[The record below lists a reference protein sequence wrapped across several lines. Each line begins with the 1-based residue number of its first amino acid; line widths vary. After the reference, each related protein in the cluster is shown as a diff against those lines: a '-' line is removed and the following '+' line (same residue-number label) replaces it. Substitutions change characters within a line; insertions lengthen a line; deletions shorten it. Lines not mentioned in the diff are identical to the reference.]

1 MKSTTAD
8 QGADGLHKMDVS
20 QIGFHCIS
28 NRLYVPP
35 GIAITKHQ
43 QDGASSATEKLV
55 NEFSDFC
62 TNSVGLLWKELF
74 TSNEEEADSY
84 HQNVAVPPEE
94 DSPRADVSFPNSV
107 TPI

>member
-1 MKSTTAD
+1 M
-8 QGADGLHKMDVS
+8 GLHKMHHS

-43 QDGASSATEKLV
+43 LEGATSATEKLV

-62 TNSVGLLWKELF
+62 SNSVGLFWDELF
-74 TSNEEEADSY
+74 NSSKVGDESEID
-84 HQNVAVPPEE
+84 QNVTIVPSE
-94 DSPRADVSFPNSV
+94 NSLLTEIV
-107 TPI
+107 FSSNTVPV